1 MPSKLLPEMGWDPC
15 ELFPLHYSGVADA
28 EAFPIPLGLLLQ
40 DVVPPS
46 RNEGK
51 EKKLPLPRSKQV
63 SWEHRYCLCPASL
76 CAALLAPSFLRWPR
90 LALPARRVTPRN
102 LGAIGFLLAMVQACS
117 CDLLL
122 SPSSAESR

>member
-1 MPSKLLPEMGWDPC
+1 MGWDPC

-63 SWEHRYCLCPASL
+63 SWEHRYCPCPASL

-102 LGAIGFLLAMVQACS
+102 LRAIGFLLAMVQACS